1 MKVSLKSILLIS
13 IIGIMTACNNN
24 QATEEGHEGH
34 EHSAAAPTVTPAAAT
49 NSTSLKDDKL
59 DAVFQQYKLLTMALT
74 EGNVA
79 EAKVAALA
87 IETGAKQIQDG
98 KTLAV
103 TAAQITS
110 GADIEAQR
118 TSYASLNDALITLLK
133 ASGLNNGELYIA
145 HCPMALNDQGASW
158 VSNSKEIKN
167 PYFGEEML
175 TCGSIKETVN

>member
-24 QATEEGHEGH
+24 QVTEEGHEGH
-34 EHSAAAPTVTPAAAT
+34 DHSAAAPAGTPAGAT
-49 NSTSLKDDKL
+49 TSASLKDDKL
-59 DAVFQQYKLLTMALT
+59 DAVFQQYKLLTAALT

-87 IETGAKQIQDG
+87 IETGAKQIPAG
-98 KTLAV
+98 TTLAT
-103 TAAQITS
+103 TAAQITN

-118 TSYASLNDALITLLK
+118 TSYASLNDALIALLK
-133 ASGLNNGELYIA
+133 ASGLNHGELYIA
-145 HCPMALNDQGASW
+145 HCPMALNDKGASW

-175 TCGSIKETVN
+175 TCGSVKETVN